1 MRNIRT
7 LSIFLIFILLS
18 LTTFLHAA
26 TEQRIALVIGN
37 SSYEA
42 SPLRNPVNDATDI
55 AVSLKNLGFTVILRT
70 NATKID
76 MGEAVE
82 DFGKRL
88 EGVDVVLFYY
98 AGHGVQVNQ
107 VNYLIPVGAK
117 ISEETDVEHE
127 AIAVW
132 RVLATMNNAKSR
144 VNIVILDA
152 CRENPYLQGFRS
164 ATKGLAVISKVP
176 PRTIISYST
185 GPGYVAIDGKER
197 NSPYTAALLQYMN
210 KPGLTVE
217 DVFKE
222 VRHKLSNET
231 GQIPWEQSALE
242 GDFFFVPGEA
252 GKAVGLVQTE
262 AVAPTVTS
270 TVVETGKDGPFIA
283 YSDGTVLDKRTNL
296 MWAAKDNGVS
306 INWQDANRYCETY
319 RGGGYNNWRMPTQDE
334 LAKLYDASYKGYA
347 QDCGSQYDWVKLT
360 NLIHI
365 SCCCPWAWQ
374 TRGSMAAKFN
384 FKDGFGGWLNQSEN
398 NYYRALPVRNAK

>member
-1 MRNIRT
+1 
-7 LSIFLIFILLS
+7 
-18 LTTFLHAA
+18 
-26 TEQRIALVIGN
+26 
-37 SSYEA
+37 
-42 SPLRNPVNDATDI
+42 
-55 AVSLKNLGFTVILRT
+55 
-70 NATKID
+70 

-98 AGHGVQVNQ
+98 EGHGVQVNQ

-164 ATKGLAVISKVP
+164 ATKGSC
-176 PRTIISYST
+176 SYFQGTTKDNHILLSFE
-185 GPGYVAIDGKER
+185 GLGYVAIDGKER

-283 YSDGTVLDKRTNL
+283 YSDGAVLDKRTNL

-306 INWQDANRYCETY
+306 I
-319 RGGGYNNWRMPTQDE
+319 
-334 LAKLYDASYKGYA
+334 
-347 QDCGSQYDWVKLT
+347 
-360 NLIHI
+360 
-365 SCCCPWAWQ
+365 
-374 TRGSMAAKFN
+374 
-384 FKDGFGGWLNQSEN
+384 
-398 NYYRALPVRNAK
+398 